1 MSILD
6 QNAPA
11 SPEATGG
18 TGGALGAIRPHL
30 AFAFVFTAVVNVLFL
45 SSPLYMM
52 QLYGRVLNS
61 RSLETLVSIS
71 IALALAL
78 VLMGAA
84 DAARGRLLARA
95 AGRVARR
102 LAGPA
107 ARQALADGRGQV
119 GPALD
124 DVETVRKFLGGGAL
138 ATLMDTPFTL
148 LFLFVLFLLHPMLGL
163 VASLGAVVILTAIW
177 LSRLTEV
184 RRERRIAER
193 SRVIDRVSATLS
205 DDRGEIRALE
215 LADGLAAR
223 LGAEKLGL
231 GSLQLASGDLGA
243 SVGAATRTL
252 RLAAHSAA
260 LATGAVLA
268 IDGQLMPSAMLAAA
282 ILAGRALGPI
292 EALPGALRHARLART
307 AMASLEQRLDR
318 AAPATGAG
326 PARQTRGAS
335 VDVRRLVV
343 VPAGASRAALRS
355 VSFRIKAGE
364 AISVAGPS
372 GAGKSTLLRCLAGAD
387 PVRSG
392 EVRIGGVDI
401 GDAGGGA
408 IGWMPQDAPVYPG
421 TVRDNIARFGD
432 ASDAEVREAAQR
444 AGVIEAIE
452 RLPRG
457 FATPLEA
464 GSVSPA
470 LRQAVAFA
478 RALLRNPTLVLLD
491 QPTSHMDAAGE
502 VAVLNAIR
510 ALRSEGVTVMVVSH
524 KPVLATLADR
534 IMLMQDGAIEVFE
547 ERERVLG
554 AIRRQSLRAV
564 DQQPDAAGAGK

>member
-1 MSILD
+1 MSIVETVT
-6 QNAPA
+6 PA
-11 SPEATGG
+11 SPEAGG
-18 TGGALGAIRPHL
+18 QTGGALGAIRPHL
-30 AFAFVFTAVVNVLFL
+30 ICAFLFTAVVNVLFL

-95 AGRVARR
+95 AGRVASR

-107 ARQALADGRGQV
+107 ARQALAEGRGQV

-124 DVETVRKFLGGGAL
+124 DVEMVRKFLGGGAL

-177 LSRLTEV
+177 LSRLAET

-193 SRVIDRVSATLS
+193 SRVIDRVSAALS
-205 DDRGEIRALE
+205 DDRGEIRALG
-215 LADGLAAR
+215 LAEGLAAR
-223 LGAEKLGL
+223 LGAEKREVGA
-231 GSLQLASGDLGA
+231 LQLASGDLGA
-243 SVGAATRTL
+243 SVGATTRTL

-307 AMASLEQRLDR
+307 AMASLERRLDR
-318 AAPATGAG
+318 AAPAEG
-326 PARQTRGAS
+326 PAATRTPGAT

-355 VSFRIKAGE
+355 VSFRIRAGE

-408 IGWMPQDAPVYPG
+408 VGWMPQDAPVYPG
-421 TVRDNIARFGD
+421 TVRDNIARFGE
-432 ASDAEVREAAQR
+432 ASEAEVREAAQR

-470 LRQAVAFA
+470 LRQAIAFA
-478 RALLRNPTLVLLD
+478 RALLGRPALVLLD

-510 ALRSEGVTVMVVSH
+510 ALRAEGVTVMVVSH

-564 DQQPDAAGAGK
+564 DRQPDAAGAGK